1 MKNSINHPW
10 AISEKYIS
18 RYGKLWANLDFEF
31 SDKVTTEQFK
41 NDPMNVEVGSLH
53 IDGRNLDFKYKDL
66 ILYSKQIEELSN
78 TIYSTTT
85 SKTELFDLTIKG
97 RVFQLKRHELGK
109 LATTLAESVHVLAR
123 RYELGLYL

>member
-18 RYGKLWANLDFEF
+18 RYGNLWANLDFEF

-41 NDPMNVEVGSLH
+41 NDPMNVEVGSLI
-53 IDGRNLDFKYKDL
+53 IDGRHLDFKYKDL
-66 ILYSKQIEELSN
+66 ILYSKQVEELSIN
-78 TIYSTTT
+78 VYATST
-85 SKTELFDLTIKG
+85 SKTEQFDLTIKG

-123 RYELGLYL
+123 KYELGLYL

>member
-18 RYGKLWANLDFEF
+18 RYGNLWANLDFEF
-31 SDKVTTEQFK
+31 NDKVTTEQFK
-41 NDPMNVEVGSLH
+41 NDPMNAEVGSLM

-66 ILYSKQIEELSN
+66 ILYSKQVEELSMN
-78 TIYSTTT
+78 VYSTST
-85 SKTELFDLTIKG
+85 SKTEQFDLTIKG
-97 RVFQLKRHELGK
+97 RAFQLKRHELGK

-123 RYELGLYL
+123 KYELGLYL

>member
-18 RYGKLWANLDFEF
+18 RYGNLWANLDFEF

-41 NDPMNVEVGSLH
+41 NDPMNVEVGSLI
-53 IDGRNLDFKYKDL
+53 IDGRHLDFKYKDL
-66 ILYSKQIEELSN
+66 ILYSKQVEELSIN
-78 TIYSTTT
+78 VYATST
-85 SKTELFDLTIKG
+85 SKTEQFDLTIKG

-123 RYELGLYL
+123 KYELGSYL